1 MQIKLQIFLVSI
13 LLCEERSQA
22 VLTEMNT
29 STGGLLCST
38 CLTLL
43 VQATMSARPRVQVKS
58 VPPALRKAL
67 VTNQTTKSHF
77 CANITKKQTNFQCPK
92 GSPHV
97 QKQVS
102 TSDRNNGRQ
111 NITISRHS

>member
-1 MQIKLQIFLVSI
+1 MVSI

-67 VTNQTTKSHF
+67 VANQTTKSHF
-77 CANITKKQTNFQCPK
+77 CANITKKTN
-92 GSPHV
+92 
-97 QKQVS
+97 
-102 TSDRNNGRQ
+102 
-111 NITISRHS
+111 